1 MEKSLDNVLQYALR
15 VGAVDLIL
23 AEGLVPAL
31 RVAGQVQFI
40 PGAEAL
46 AFGDLEKFLGPL
58 AGESGQIVGGPWQDT
73 EWRIRYSREAFGK
86 MAVLR
91 PIGADA
97 PTLSDLSLPE
107 TVKNLLGEGSGLIL
121 FAGQAVSGKTTTASA
136 FVSDA
141 CSARILRASL
151 LDPLPEYKIRTGNS
165 LVCQKRSDVSFEEE
179 IRQGVL
185 AGTDL
190 FWLGDW
196 NGDYLFPA
204 LRAAAAGARVVA
216 TFSAGCARD
225 VLAYFLEDGNLPNEK
240 LARSLFAA
248 SLRAVIVQK
257 WTLSEDGAS
266 LVPAWEVLE
275 NDFRVSALIDSGDT
289 EKIFESPWG

>member
-1 MEKSLDNVLQYALR
+1 MEKSLDNVLRYALR

-23 AEGLVPAL
+23 SEGFAPAVRIAG
-31 RVAGQVQFI
+31 RVQVI
-40 PGAEAL
+40 PGAETL

-58 AGESGQIVGGPWQDT
+58 AGESGQFVGGPWQNT
-73 EWRIRYSREAFGK
+73 EWRVRHSREAFGK

-97 PTLSDLSLPE
+97 PTLSELSIPE
-107 TVKNLLGEGSGLIL
+107 AVKNILSEDSGLIV
-121 FAGQAVSGKTTTASA
+121 FAGPAVSGKTTTASA

-141 CSARILRASL
+141 CNEKILRVSL
-151 LDPLPEYKIRTGNS
+151 LDPLPEYKIRTGKS
-165 LVCQKRSDVSFEEE
+165 LVRGKRSEVSFEEE

-190 FWLGDW
+190 FWLGDFH
-196 NGDYLFPA
+196 GDYLFPA
-204 LRAAAAGARVVA
+204 LRAAASGARVVT
-216 TFSAGCARD
+216 TFAAGSARD
-225 VLAYFLEDGNLPNEK
+225 VLTYLVADGNLQNER
-240 LARSLFAA
+240 LARSLLAA
-248 SLRAVIVQK
+248 NLRAVIVQN

-275 NDFRVSALIDSGDT
+275 NDFRVSALIDSGEW
-289 EKIFESPWG
+289 EKIFESPRS